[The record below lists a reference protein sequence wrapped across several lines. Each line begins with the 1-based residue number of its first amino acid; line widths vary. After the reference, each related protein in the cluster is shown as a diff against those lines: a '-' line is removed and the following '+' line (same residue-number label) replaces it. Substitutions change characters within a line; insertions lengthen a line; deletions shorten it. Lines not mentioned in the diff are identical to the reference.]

1 MADLDL
7 EAPPPED
14 AGLLRQQAVDL
25 KQEVMRLRQALSAAQ
40 AGAAQAGAAKP
51 STHARNRHA
60 HTKDWADPCPASP
73 SSSQRAP
80 SGFDLLANEE
90 RLRAIVES
98 AVDYAIVTADLQDRI
113 TGWNHGATRVFG
125 WEQADA
131 IGRPCRM
138 IFTPEDCAAGVPEA
152 EMREALA
159 NGKANDERWHIRRD
173 GTRFWGR
180 GELVPLHDGE
190 LLGYMKILH
199 DCTEQRRAEDA
210 LREREQLYRLIV
222 QSARDYAIFTTD
234 LQGRITSWNRG
245 ATQVL
250 GWEESEAL
258 GRPNAILYTPEDH
271 LTGVPEEEMAQA
283 LEHGHSERNR
293 WHIRSDRTRIWATEV
308 VTPLQ
313 DGAGKAHGFLKI
325 LRDRTEQR
333 HEEEKRQLLLAE
345 LNHRVKNTL
354 AIVQSLAFQT
364 ARSAATPAE
373 MAETLDARLDA
384 LAGAYDLLT
393 RQTWKGAM
401 LAEVVQ
407 ATLKPYKHETEQ
419 VRISGPDLMLRPNA
433 ALVLHMALHELATNA
448 AKYGALSE
456 PGGALSVTW
465 SLDRPPDAAGGSR
478 LELVWTEQGGPKVKP
493 EPQRGFGTRLIE
505 DSVSYQLG
513 GKATLRFHEQGVECR
528 LLAPLNEHAK
538 DA

>member
-1 MADLDL
+1 MTGLDV
-7 EAPPPED
+7 EASPID
-14 AGLLRQQAVDL
+14 DTDVLRQQVVDL
-25 KQEVMRLRQALSAAQ
+25 QNEVTRLRQALAAAQ
-40 AGAAQAGAAKP
+40 AAAAMRAEPAGKLPAY
-51 STHARNRHA
+51 TQ
-60 HTKDWADPCPASP
+60 DGADPCPASP
-73 SSSQRAP
+73 LPSQRAL
-80 SGFDLLANEE
+80 SGFDLLANED

-250 GWEESEAL
+250 GWEESEAI
-258 GRPNAILYTPEDH
+258 GRPNAILYSPEDH

-283 LEHGHSERNR
+283 LAEGHSERDR
-293 WHIRSDRTRIWATEV
+293 WHIRSDRTRIWGTEV

-313 DGAGKAHGFLKI
+313 DGNGKAHGFLKI

-373 MAETLDARLDA
+373 MAKTLDARLDA
-384 LAGAYDLLT
+384 LAAAYDLLT

-465 SLDRPPDAAGGSR
+465 SLDRPPDATGGSR
-478 LELVWTEQGGPKVKP
+478 LELVWTEQEGPKVKP

-513 GKATLRFHEQGVECR
+513 GKAALRFHEQGVECR
-528 LLAPLNEHAK
+528 LLVPLHEQAK

>member
-1 MADLDL
+1 MADLDV
-7 EAPPPED
+7 EASPPD
-14 AGLLRQQAVDL
+14 DVGLLRQHAIDL
-25 KQEVMRLRQALSAAQ
+25 QNEVTRLRQALAAAQ
-40 AGAAQAGAAKP
+40 AKAAVQGEP
-51 STHARNRHA
+51 A
-60 HTKDWADPCPASP
+60 HTGPADTLNGVGSCPVP
-73 SSSQRAP
+73 LPVPQRATDG
-80 SGFDLLANEE
+80 SDLLGNEE

-98 AVDYAIVTADLQDRI
+98 AVDYAIITADLQDRI

-125 WEQADA
+125 WEPEDA

-138 IFTPEDCAAGVPEA
+138 VFTPEDCAAGVPEA

-159 NGKANDERWHIRRD
+159 AGKAHDERWHIRRD

-245 ATQVL
+245 ANQVL
-250 GWEESEAL
+250 GWEESEAV

-271 LTGVPEEEMAQA
+271 LNGVPEAEMAQA
-283 LEHGHSERNR
+283 LEHGHSERDR
-293 WHIRSDRTRIWATEV
+293 WHIRADRTWIWGTEV

-313 DGAGKAHGFLKI
+313 DGSGKAHGFLKI

-333 HEEEKRQLLLAE
+333 REEEKRQLLLAE

-354 AIVQSLAFQT
+354 AIAQSLAFQT
-364 ARSAATPAE
+364 ARSAATPGE
-373 MAETLDARLDA
+373 MAETLDVRLEA
-384 LAGAYDLLT
+384 LAAAYDLLT
-393 RQTWKGAM
+393 RQTWQGAM

-407 ATLKPYKHETEQ
+407 ATLKPYKHGAEQ
-419 VRISGPDLMLRPNA
+419 VRVSGPDLMLRPNT

-456 PGGALSVTW
+456 PGGALSVAW
-465 SLDRPPDAAGGSR
+465 SFDRPPDAAGGSR
-478 LELVWTEQGGPKVKP
+478 LELVWTEQGGPKVGP

-505 DSVSYQLG
+505 DSVPYQLG

-528 LLAPLNEHAK
+528 LLVPLNKQSK